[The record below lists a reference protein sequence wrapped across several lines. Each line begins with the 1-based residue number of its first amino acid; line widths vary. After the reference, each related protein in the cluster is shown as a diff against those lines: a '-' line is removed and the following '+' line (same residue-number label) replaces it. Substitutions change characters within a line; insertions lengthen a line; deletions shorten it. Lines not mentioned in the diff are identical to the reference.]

1 MISTW
6 RRNRRTHTVG
16 VFVAGLT
23 ALGLAACSGSPST
36 TGTGSRQ
43 GGPAAP
49 NPNPGVGAPGAPASA
64 GAGAP
69 GADSRG
75 VASPAPTSR
84 PTSTRDFSM
93 TDPAKDRLSTFAL
106 DIDTGSYTRFRDATN
121 RGQRVSPNEVRT
133 EEFVNY
139 FEQEYAAPA
148 DGLDVRVDA
157 ATLPF
162 GDHHTIVRVGVRSAD
177 VTDSARPDADLS
189 LVVDCSGSMAD
200 GNKMPMTK
208 AALTT
213 LLRSLRPT
221 DKVAIVC
228 YSTTARV
235 LLPPTPASERDGIQ
249 RAIDSL
255 RPEQSTNAEAGL
267 DLGYQQ
273 ARAMATSGRMTRVI
287 LVSDGVANVGN
298 TSPEGILAKIGDA
311 AREGISLISV
321 GVGISGYNDRL
332 LEQLADKG
340 NGWHVYVDTQA
351 EADRVFGQNLTGS
364 LVITA
369 RQAKAQV
376 DFDPSRVAGY
386 RLLGYENRA
395 VADRD
400 FRNDSVDGGEIFAG
414 HSSTALYEVV
424 LAPGASGVAL
434 RATVR
439 YVDAG
444 GATVERSA
452 QLSAAQ
458 TTAQLSEAHR
468 RLHQDV
474 LIAMLADRLMTGPW
488 SGQLSAADLQTQAN
502 AVAGRLDGDAA
513 VGELL
518 GLIRRSQV

>member
-287 LVSDGVANVGN
+287 LVSDGVANVGATVGSPAAA
-298 TSPEGILAKIGDA
+298 TSASTRKRSAAGSPHTRSESRDA
-311 AREGISLISV
+311 SSIPVPTASPCSHVPYPVAVSIAWPNVCPKLRSARSPVSRSSAATISALTRQLSWMACASASSSRSRSARMFRSSQSKKAASRIAPYLTTSASPAVTSRAGSV
-321 GVGISGYNDRL
+321 
-332 LEQLADKG
+332 
-340 NGWHVYVDTQA
+340 
-351 EADRVFGQNLTGS
+351 
-364 LVITA
+364 A
-369 RQAKAQV
+369 RQPV
-376 DFDPSRVAGY
+376 ST
-386 RLLGYENRA
+386 
-395 VADRD
+395 
-400 FRNDSVDGGEIFAG
+400 
-414 HSSTALYEVV
+414 STATGWWNAPIMFLPRRWLTAV
-424 LAPGASGVAL
+424 LPPTEESVSYTHL
-434 RATVR
+434 TLPTKRIV
-439 YVDAG
+439 
-444 GATVERSA
+444 
-452 QLSAAQ
+452 
-458 TTAQLSEAHR
+458 
-468 RLHQDV
+468 
-474 LIAMLADRLMTGPW
+474 
-488 SGQLSAADLQTQAN
+488 
-502 AVAGRLDGDAA
+502 
-513 VGELL
+513 
-518 GLIRRSQV
+518 